1 VSKTDT
7 YIPQKYW
14 EKRLSKDFSLTGVGH
29 IAFGLEYNIWL
40 YRARLSVLR
49 RLLKERKINCS
60 GRKVLDI
67 GVGTGFYINFWEKL
81 GVKHITGIDITT
93 KAVSELKKRY
103 PNYRFMNAD
112 VSKSEFLSINEKFDI
127 ITVFDVLF
135 HIVKQDE
142 FEQAIKNLKNLCH
155 RDTIIL
161 VMDHF
166 LKEYKTS
173 GWHENDRTLKYYKN
187 ILSSNGIEIESVR
200 PIFYLMNT
208 PVDIER
214 INGNFLKYFIRMA
227 WRINTKMTRCFKRLG
242 VLGRCV
248 AYCWALTVYCIDRV
262 ILKCTSVG
270 PSTKLLLAK
279 DKFSCET
286 VGKKLDDT

>member
-1 VSKTDT
+1 LSKTDK

-14 EKRLSKDFSLTGVGH
+14 EKRLSKNFSLTGVGH
-29 IAFGLEYNIWL
+29 SRFGLEYNVWL

-49 RLLKERKINCS
+49 RLLKEKKINCS
-60 GRKVLDI
+60 GRKLLDI

-103 PNYRFMNAD
+103 PNYRFIKAD
-112 VSKSEFLSINEKFDI
+112 VSKAGFLPINEKFDI
-127 ITVFDVLF
+127 VTAFDILF

-142 FEQAIKNLKNLCH
+142 FEQAIKNLKKLCH
-155 RDTIIL
+155 RNTIIL
-161 VMDHF
+161 VMDNF
-166 LKEYKTS
+166 LKECKPS
-173 GWHENDRTLKYYKN
+173 RGHENDRTLKYYKN
-187 ILSSNGIEIESVR
+187 ILSSNGIEIEGVR

-208 PVDIER
+208 PIDIER
-214 INGNFLKYFIRMA
+214 INGNLLKYFVIVA
-227 WRINTKMTRCFKRLG
+227 WRMNTKVTRCLKKLG
-242 VLGRCV
+242 MLGRCV
-248 AYCWALTVYCIDRV
+248 AYCWALTLYCIDRV

-279 DKFSCET
+279 DKFSRET
-286 VGKKLDDT
+286 V